1 MVERN
6 RPEPLNRKGVPKGTV
21 GVSHRVVDV
30 STAAK
35 KYVDPARPTLLF
47 GKEPAARK
55 VITGLGSG
63 HPTLLESKNP
73 VTPELEKAILQRLAE
88 KMAAKDL
95 RGKK

>member
-1 MVERN
+1 VVERN

-21 GVSHRVVDV
+21 DV
-30 STAAK
+30 STATK
-35 KYVDPARPTLLF
+35 KYLDPARPTLLF
-47 GKEPAARK
+47 EKEPTARK
-55 VITGLGSG
+55 VITSLGSG
-63 HPTLLESKNP
+63 HPTLLAKKSP